1 MKTVL
6 LNNDR
11 SLSERLYKFK
21 VRLFSSLRFH
31 RFIRKVPIIKYL
43 INYEGGRIYDVM
55 AGFIYSQILHSLV
68 ELDVL
73 QYLKSNGRSLAE
85 LSSFTKM
92 DEDRTLVLLRGAC
105 ALKLIYYKNNSYWL
119 SRMGVQ
125 ILGIPGLLEMIGHN
139 QLLYKDLES
148 PVSILKGKKDTHL
161 RNFWPYVKKTEENSR
176 SNEDNSAQYS
186 KLMQTSQ
193 RLVAEEA
200 LDAFSLAG
208 FKNILDLGG
217 GTGAFLYEVNRRYP
231 NIDRSL
237 FDLPDVINE
246 AEKNKLRSKHFA
258 NIRLIAGSFL
268 DDDLPKGFDL
278 ISLVRVLYDHRDDT
292 VERILSCVY
301 KALPHDGK
309 VLITEPMS
317 GGISPSKSSDCY
329 FSFYTMA
336 MTTGKVRSFYEHK
349 AILEK
354 VGFSRV
360 KKHRGSASFI
370 TQVITAEK

>member
-11 SLSERLYKFK
+11 SLSGRFYQFK

-31 RFIRKVPIIKYL
+31 QFIRKVPIIKYL

-55 AGFIYSQILHSLV
+55 AGFVYSQILHSLV
-68 ELDVL
+68 ELDIL
-73 QYLKSNGRSLAE
+73 QYLKSGGRSLSE
-85 LSSFTKM
+85 LSNFTKIE
-92 DEDRTLVLLRGAC
+92 EDKTLTLLRSAC
-105 ALKLIYYKNNSYWL
+105 ALKLIYFKNNSYWL

-125 ILGIPGLLEMIGHN
+125 IIAIPGLLEMIRHN
-139 QLLYKDLES
+139 QLLYKDLDS
-148 PVSILKGKKDTHL
+148 PVSILKGKENTYL
-161 RNFWPYVKKTEENSR
+161 SNFWPYVKNIK
-176 SNEDNSAQYS
+176 SNLGSKKDNSAQYS

-193 RLVAEEA
+193 RLVAEET
-200 LDAFSLAG
+200 LDTFSLTG

-231 NIDRSL
+231 DIERSL

-246 AEKNKLRSKHFA
+246 AEKNKSSNKHFA

-268 DDDLPKGFDL
+268 EDDLPKGFDL
-278 ISLVRVLYDHRDDT
+278 ISLVRVLYDHQDDT
-292 VERILSCVY
+292 AEKILSCVY
-301 KALPHDGK
+301 KALPNDGK
-309 VLITEPMS
+309 LLITEPMS
-317 GGISPSKSSDCY
+317 GGINPSKSSDCY

-336 MTTGKVRSFYEHK
+336 MTTGKVRSFDEHK
-349 AILEK
+349 AILKK

-360 KKHRGSASFI
+360 KKHVGSASFI